1 MQMLLGWIFLAVFVT
16 IIVLISLG
24 KLEESIAALLGGS
37 FMGLVLMFYEGVSF
51 EKIIEF
57 ANFKVLLAF
66 LGIMIIVQISIE
78 SGIFHLIAIKA
89 VKMSKSD
96 PLKLFIVLNF
106 MAAIIALFISA
117 LAAIIIIGSL
127 TIMIAKTLK
136 TDPEP
141 YMISEA
147 IMVDIGSLGL
157 MFSFPAIIMTQI
169 VHLDILFFLEYTF
182 PFMLFA
188 APLSIIFLNKKLSMY
203 IKPVSER
210 RKLLLMEFDEW
221 SLVPSKR
228 AFYSTGIMLSI
239 ILILML
245 TIQMLY
251 IVAFI
256 GSLIMLFISG
266 LDPEEVFEK
275 LPWNQV
281 FFIAGLSVMVEA
293 INHEGV
299 LAIVGEALANAFSEN
314 ILLLLIVI
322 LWVTGILSGII
333 DNIPV
338 VLTFIPIIKTIAVI
352 SNISEE
358 TLFIFWA
365 ALLIAAVIGGDFQ
378 TYGSSS
384 AILAKGI
391 TESSGYRFSTS
402 LFFKIGREWTLLNL
416 SLGTIYIT
424 VLYFR
429 EALISKIGLLFYLL
443 LFIPGI
449 FMMAYII
456 FKELGVKRDKLETFL
471 KRILTIRDKFSKLRK
486 K

>member
-16 IIVLISLG
+16 IIILISIG
-24 KLEESIAALLGGS
+24 KVEESIAALLGGS
-37 FMGLVLMFYEGVSF
+37 FMGLILMFYEGVPF

-89 VKMSKSD
+89 VKMTKSD

-106 MAAIIALFISA
+106 MAAMIALFISA

-127 TIMIAKTLK
+127 TIMVAKTLK

-147 IMVDIGSLGL
+147 IMVDIGALGL
-157 MFSFPAIIMTQI
+157 MFSFPAIIMTQL
-169 VHLDILFFLEYTF
+169 VQLDLIFFLEYTL
-182 PFMLFA
+182 PFTLFA
-188 APLSIIFLNKKLSMY
+188 VPLSIIFLYKRLSTY

-210 RKLLLMEFDEW
+210 RKILLMEFDEW

-228 AFYSTGIMLSI
+228 AFYTTGIMLTI

-299 LAIVGEALANAFSEN
+299 LEVIGEVLAETFGQNL
-314 ILLLLIVI
+314 LLLLIVI
-322 LWVTGILSGII
+322 LWVASLLSGAI

-338 VLTFIPIIKTIAVI
+338 VLTFVPIIQTIALI
-352 SNISEE
+352 KGIPESD
-358 TLFIFWA
+358 LFIFWA
-365 ALLIAAVIGGDFQ
+365 TLLIATNVGGNIQ
-378 TYGSSS
+378 TYGSSTT
-384 AILAKGI
+384 ILAKGI
-391 TESSGYRFSTS
+391 TEASKYKFSTS
-402 LFFKIGREWTLLNL
+402 LFFKIGREWTISHLIIGTLYIVVLYL
-416 SLGTIYIT
+416 SLIHI
-424 VLYFR
+424 
-429 EALISKIGLLFYLL
+429 
-443 LFIPGI
+443 
-449 FMMAYII
+449 
-456 FKELGVKRDKLETFL
+456 
-471 KRILTIRDKFSKLRK
+471 
-486 K
+486 